1 MTFFDLVIRS
11 AILVVCVII
20 TYVMV
25 DRRFR
30 TAATPK
36 TPPVDFVITKAH
48 LNGTVHPI
56 KGSWLRFKDGSRWYV
71 QSLSYDGYGESKT
84 VTKVHVANF
93 FGSTLQAL
101 PVEAFWRSVEAIN
114 GRPAKME

>member
-1 MTFFDLVIRS
+1 MTFFDLVLRT

-36 TPPVDFVITKAH
+36 ASPIDFVITKVH

-56 KGSWLRFKDGSRWYV
+56 VGSWLRFKDGSRWFIK
-71 QSLSYDGYGESKT
+71 SLTYQGYREQN
-84 VTKVHVANF
+84 VVVKVNV
-93 FGSTLQAL
+93 STFLNINEQTM
-101 PVEAFWRSVEAIN
+101 PVEAFWRSVETIN